1 MNQRKCEKKS
11 LWRKY
16 QNITFET
23 RQQSVYHCFA
33 ILTAFNPRSIVLT
46 HSDNAKRNI
55 ALESNLTML
64 TDSWMS
70 ICCRSLDGDWAEPSF
85 AVDLPFEQV
94 FKLAKNFEQ
103 NAIYWIENN
112 RLYLVPVLLEGIET
126 QNLGKWST
134 FFYT

>member
-1 MNQRKCEKKS
+1 MNQHKCKKKS

-16 QNITFET
+16 QNITFEA
-23 RQQSVYHCFA
+23 RQHPVYHCFA

-46 HSDNAKRNI
+46 HSDNVKRNI
-55 ALESNLTML
+55 TLEKNLIML
-64 TDSWMS
+64 TDAWMP
-70 ICCRSLDGDWAEPSF
+70 ICCRSLDRCWTEPSF
-85 AVDLPFEQV
+85 AVDLSCKQAFE
-94 FKLAKNFEQ
+94 LAAMFEQ
-103 NAIYWIENN
+103 NAIYWVENN

>member
-1 MNQRKCEKKS
+1 MNQRKCKKKS

-16 QNITFET
+16 QNITFEA
-23 RQQSVYHCFA
+23 RQQPVYHYFA

-55 ALESNLTML
+55 ALENNLTML
-64 TDSWMS
+64 TDAWMP
-70 ICCRSLDGDWAEPSF
+70 ICCRSLDGYWAEPSF

-94 FKLAKNFEQ
+94 FKLAKVFEQ